1 MHLKTPVI
9 ELPSNGLNLNKVF
22 LKLDNLQPSGSFKIR
37 GISNLVKKAIEKL
50 PKNQPVKFLVSSS
63 GGNAGIS
70 TAYVGLKLAIPVK
83 VFVPV
88 TTKEFVIKILQANK
102 ADVLVGGE
110 SWVEANEQA
119 LGFFKAAQQ
128 EFGIGSSIFVH
139 PFDHP
144 DLWEGHSTLI
154 TEIEEKID
162 FVIVSVG
169 GGGLLSGVLE
179 GLRAKNS
186 TAKVIAVET
195 KGSESFNKLV
205 ENEFNLTSIEN
216 ISSIATSLGAK
227 TVTENLIHSC
237 KSYGT
242 ENIFSVVVEDRLAVQ
257 AISKFADDFKFLVEP
272 ACSASLSLVLLK
284 EGEEI
289 LKEKVF
295 KKINFTEKKLSES
308 NILVVVCG
316 GNSVTLKMITEWKT
330 LFNL

>member
-128 EFGIGSSIFVH
+128 EFGI
-139 PFDHP
+139 

-195 KGSESFNKLV
+195 K
-205 ENEFNLTSIEN
+205 
-216 ISSIATSLGAK
+216 ATSLGAK